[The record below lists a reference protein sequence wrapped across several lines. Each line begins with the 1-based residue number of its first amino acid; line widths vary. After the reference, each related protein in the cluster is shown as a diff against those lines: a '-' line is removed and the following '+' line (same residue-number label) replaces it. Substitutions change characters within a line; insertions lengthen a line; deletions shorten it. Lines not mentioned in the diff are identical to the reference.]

1 MINNNKEIFLPDS
14 SIKLGNLKK
23 NLSDVYGL
31 SIITK
36 KEKYIYIGI
45 VTLLTGIILYNYLKE
60 K

>member
-1 MINNNKEIFLPDS
+1 MNKDKEIFLPDS

-31 SIITK
+31 SIISK

>member
-1 MINNNKEIFLPDS
+1 MINEKEIFLPDS
-14 SIKLGNLKK
+14 NVKLGNLKK

-36 KEKYIYIGI
+36 KEKYIYMGI